1 MCKLPKPFCIR
12 ALNRSKGLGNSEP
25 APALPR
31 DDCMHTTQFHFKS
44 CSYDLLPRYG
54 DMRKEIGF
62 RIRDMWYNLGECL
75 TLNRPLCD
83 CFTFHF
89 LF

>member
-1 MCKLPKPFCIR
+1 MLSVCANSLR
-12 ALNRSKGLGNSEP
+12 DLSRSGGLGSLVP
-25 APALPR
+25 APAVPR
-31 DDCMHTTQFHFKS
+31 DDCMHTTQFHCKS

-62 RIRDMWYNLGECL
+62 RIRDMWYNLGESL
-75 TLNRPLCD
+75 ALNRLLRD
-83 CFTFHF
+83 WLTFHF